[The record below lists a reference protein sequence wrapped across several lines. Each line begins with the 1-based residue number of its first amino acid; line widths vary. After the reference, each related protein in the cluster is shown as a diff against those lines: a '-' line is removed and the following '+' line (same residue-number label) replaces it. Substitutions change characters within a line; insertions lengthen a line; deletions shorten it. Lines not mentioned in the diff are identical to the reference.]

1 MKHQVAPADVP
12 TLENLAAALKRA
24 GYQLDAAVQRTDGGP
39 IAVEDRRLIQRA
51 LQEALAPAP
60 GLAETDIRQIVADR
74 MTALGY
80 TTATLG
86 RVVAPRWFKEDGK
99 PFTAERAM
107 QYLCK
112 WFAGDIRMRDE
123 RVGPLFDVLRMKVVA
138 R

>member
-12 TLENLAAALKRA
+12 TLGNLAAALKRA
-24 GYQLDAAVQRTDGGP
+24 GYQLDAAVQRADGGP

-51 LQEALAPAP
+51 LQDALAPAP
-60 GLAETDIRQIVADR
+60 GPEKTDIRQIVADR

-80 TTATLG
+80 TTITLG
-86 RVVAPRWFKEDGK
+86 RIVAPRWRKADGK
-99 PFTAERAM
+99 QLTAERAA

-112 WFAGDIRMRDE
+112 WFAGEIRLWDE
-123 RVGPLFDVLRMKVVA
+123 RVGALLDVLKLEVVA

>member
-1 MKHQVAPADVP
+1 MTRLEAADVP
-12 TLENLAAALKRA
+12 TLGNLAAALKRA
-24 GYQLDAAVQRTDGGP
+24 GYRLAATVQRVDGGP

-51 LQEALAPAP
+51 LEGALAPAP

-80 TTATLG
+80 TTVTLG
-86 RVVAPRWFKEDGK
+86 RLVAPMWFKEDGR
-99 PFTAERAM
+99 PFGSDRAA

-112 WFAGDIRMRDE
+112 WFAREIRMRDE
-123 RVGPLFDVLRMKVVA
+123 RVGPLLDVLRMKVVA